1 LNLDEKNIPYIINIK
16 RKTKLEKYGDENFN
30 NADVA
35 QKRKTMEERGLWVS
49 ESKMSD
55 WELYRY
61 NVRRLNIK
69 TSVKYI
75 KKLS

>member
-1 LNLDEKNIPYIINIK
+1 
-16 RKTKLEKYGDENFN
+16 
-30 NADVA
+30 
-35 QKRKTMEERGLWVS
+35 MEERGLWVP
-49 ESKMSD
+49 ERKMSD